1 LLEQADIINRAQEAI
16 IIQNLEDDD
25 ISFWNEGAERLY
37 GWSAKKRWD
46 SRRQT
51 DLEMGNGVRAY

>member
-16 IIQNLEDDD
+16 IIRNLEDDD

-37 GWSAKKRWD
+37 GWSAEEALGKP
-46 SRRQT
+46 SA
-51 DLEMGNGVRAY
+51 N